1 MLLLNYSETKK
12 KEHQLKTVPKV
23 LRDDFQQ
30 LVDMGQFDFEHRT
43 ELTARGETHQ
53 PYNLKELWDKRND
66 NDADDAADDDDAD
79 ADAAAAAAAADDD
92 DDAAAADD
100 DEDEVEEDDE
110 ESEEPGS

>member
-1 MLLLNYSETKK
+1 MLLLNYLETKK

-30 LVDMGQFDFEHRT
+30 LVDMGQFEFEHRT
-43 ELTARGETHQ
+43 ELTARGET
-53 PYNLKELWDKRND
+53 YNLKELWDKRND
-66 NDADDAADDDDAD
+66 NDADDADDDDDAD
-79 ADAAAAAAAADDD
+79 ADAAAAAAAADD